1 MVTDVLFIAHAGAG
15 ATWQALVATIGI
27 GLVVVFLL
35 AAAGRLELESLG
47 DLVLPLAAVAI
58 LSSLAPTASDVLS
71 DWVGYAAAAGL
82 VSLAALTFA
91 ARPGVSL
98 HWSRPLAIGTAVAAA
113 AAAVWLGPQLNLAWH
128 PRTPTLP
135 LADDAAVAIA
145 APTDGGTVDGDDV
158 TVSVELDGAT
168 AVSGFPSAG
177 RVPDDPED
185 RGRLRLFLDGR
196 EVTADPVEECTEE
209 EPCDNMTY
217 VLGDVG
223 PGPHTLIV
231 EFVRADGV
239 PLAPSVFDRVTF
251 EAR

>member
-1 MVTDVLFIAHAGAG
+1 MITDVLFIAHAGAG
-15 ATWQALVATIGI
+15 ATWQALVTTIGI
-27 GLVVVFLL
+27 GLVVAFLL
-35 AAAGRLELESLG
+35 AAAGRLQLESPG

-58 LSSLAPTASDVLS
+58 LSSLAPAASDLLS

-98 HWSRPLAIGTAVAAA
+98 HWSTPLAIGTAVAAA
-113 AAAVWLGPQLNLAWH
+113 AAAIWLGPQLNIAWH
-128 PRTPTLP
+128 PQTPTLP
-135 LADDAAVAIA
+135 LADDAALTIT
-145 APTDGGTVDGDDV
+145 APTEGTTVDGDRV

-185 RGRLRLFLDGR
+185 RGRLRLFLDGL
-196 EVTADPVEECTEE
+196 EVTGDPVEECPEDA
-209 EPCDNMTY
+209 PCDSMTY
-217 VLGDVG
+217 VLDDVE
-223 PGPHTLIV
+223 PGPHALII

-239 PLAPSVFDRVTF
+239 PLAPSVNDRVAF

>member
-1 MVTDVLFIAHAGAG
+1 MITDVVFIAHAGAG
-15 ATWQALVATIGI
+15 ATWQALIATIGI

-35 AAAGRLELESLG
+35 AASGRLGLESPG

-91 ARPGVSL
+91 ARPGISL
-98 HWSRPLAIGTAVAAA
+98 RWSTPLAIGTAVAAA
-113 AAAVWLGPQLNLAWH
+113 AAAIWLGPQLNTAWH

-135 LADDAAVAIA
+135 LADDATVTIT
-145 APTDGGTVDGDDV
+145 APTDGTTVDGGGV
-158 TVSVELDGAT
+158 TVSVDIDGAT
-168 AVSGFPSAG
+168 AVSGPPSAD
-177 RVPDDPED
+177 RIPDDPED
-185 RGRLRLFLDGR
+185 RGRLRLFFDGR
-196 EVTADPVEECTEE
+196 EVTGDPAEECTDDA
-209 EPCDNMTY
+209 PCDGMTY
-217 VLGDVG
+217 VLDDVG
-223 PGPHTLIV
+223 PGSHTLIV
-231 EFVRADGV
+231 EFVRADGF